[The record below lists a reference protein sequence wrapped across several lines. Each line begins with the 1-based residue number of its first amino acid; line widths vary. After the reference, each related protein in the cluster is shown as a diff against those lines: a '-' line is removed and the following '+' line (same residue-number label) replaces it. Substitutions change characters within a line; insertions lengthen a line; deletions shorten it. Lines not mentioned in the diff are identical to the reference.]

1 MSLFKF
7 NQKHITLK
15 DYFTSLDIGEHKISC
30 GVGSFDRKQGKIKIL
45 YSTHQASQGIK
56 SSHITHIEKLEDNL
70 LNIIHNCEKN
80 TKKIIKSAY
89 VQVPSAILNYQKVHI
104 SLKLSKQFVKEF
116 HLNQLLLMACQKNK
130 DKQDVL
136 IHVSAI
142 SYQLDQNQSVKNPLG
157 LLGEELSADIILIS
171 ANRQWIK
178 NISNCL
184 NRCQIHIDGFVCDTL
199 ASSLSICSSDEKE
212 LGVTLIDI
220 GATHTSFASF
230 LNGSM
235 QNIGSIPIG
244 GHHVTNDI
252 ARGLSVSLHQAER
265 LKNFYGS
272 LIGTYHDDQDHIL
285 VTQLGD
291 LPHHTPKEPISKGIL
306 QKIIQARMDELFDYT
321 FKNLKKMSIDPL
333 CLDRFILCGGGSL
346 MQGTREFFMEKTQK
360 IVRLGLPS
368 YGNASFACMEGLL
381 YYGFSQQMEQKIL
394 KTFPSSFWYRFKTW
408 LNAD

>member
-7 NQKHITLK
+7 SQKHIALK
-15 DYFTSLDIGEHKISC
+15 DHFTSLDIGEHKISC
-30 GVGSFDRKQGKIKIL
+30 GLGSFDRKKGKIKIL

-56 SSHITHIEKLEDNL
+56 SSHITHIEKLEDSL
-70 LNIIHNCEKN
+70 LNIIHNCQKN

-89 VQVPSAILNYQKVHI
+89 IQVPNTVLNYQKIHV

-130 DKQDVL
+130 DKHDVP
-136 IHVSAI
+136 IHVCAI
-142 SYQLDQNQSVKNPLG
+142 SYQLDQNHSIKNPLG

-178 NISNCL
+178 NMSNCL
-184 NRCQIHIDGFVCDTL
+184 NRCQIYVDGFVCDTF
-199 ASSLSICSSDEKE
+199 ASSLSICSPDEKE

-230 LNGSM
+230 LNGAI
-235 QNIGSIPIG
+235 QNIGNIPIG

-252 ARGLSVSLHQAER
+252 ARGLSISLHQAER

-272 LIGTYHDDQDHIL
+272 LIGSSHNDDDHIL

-291 LPHHTPKEPISKGIL
+291 HTWQSPKEPISKSIL
-306 QKIIQARMDELFDYT
+306 QKIIQARMDEIADYA
-321 FKNLKKMSIDPL
+321 FKNFKKNSIDPL
-333 CLDRFILCGGGSL
+333 CLERFILCGGGSL
-346 MQGTREFFMEKTQK
+346 LQGTREFFMEKTRK
-360 IVRLGLPS
+360 TVRLGLPS
-368 YGNASFACMEGLL
+368 HGNASFSCMEGLL
-381 YYGFSQQMEQKIL
+381 QYGFSQQTEQKIL
-394 KTFPSSFWYRFKTW
+394 KTFPSSFWHRFKIW